1 MTKKFLIAAAMLGA
15 LPLAACGDKS
25 PAAENVEAAA
35 ENQAD
40 VLEANAADIRSDASN
55 VGEAIEATAE
65 NKADAV
71 ENRADAVRAA
81 GENKADAIDK
91 KH

>member
-1 MTKKFLIAAAMLGA
+1 MTKKFLIAAAIIGA
-15 LPLAACGDKS
+15 LPLAACGDKT

-35 ENQAD
+35 ENSAD
-40 VLEANAADIRSDASN
+40 ALEANAADIRSDADN
-55 VGEAIEATAE
+55 MGDAIEASAE
-65 NKADAV
+65 NKADMV

-81 GENKADAIDK
+81 GENKAEAIDK